1 MTRSARRT
9 RRSRRSSV
17 FILIVSIFLLIMA
30 AAYLAVG
37 VYYKDRFFPGSY
49 INGEDC
55 SGMTVDE
62 VEKRIADSVT
72 DYQITIAERG
82 GKEEVIDGSAID
94 FSYVSTGAVQELQ
107 EEQNSFNWMYAFFHP
122 LLSGLSCMLLQAYAD
137 NPKIRTVSLFLFTWK
152 ARMHAWC
159 SGGKHPLRYPL
170 TCLHTERPAL
180 PVLCRP
186 ES

>member
-1 MTRSARRT
+1 MTRSARHA
-9 RRSRRSSV
+9 RRSRI

-72 DYQITIAERG
+72 DYQITITERG
-82 GKEEVIDGSAID
+82 GAEEVIDGSAID
-94 FSYVSTGAVQELQ
+94 FPMYPQARCRSFRRRRIPSTGCTPFSIRRITPWWWKLPTTR
-107 EEQNSFNWMYAFFHP
+107 AF
-122 LLSGLSCMLLQAYAD
+122 
-137 NPKIRTVSLFLFTWK
+137 
-152 ARMHAWC
+152 
-159 SGGKHPLRYPL
+159 
-170 TCLHTERPAL
+170 
-180 PVLCRP
+180 
-186 ES
+186 

>member
-1 MTRSARRT
+1 MTRSARHA
-9 RRSRRSSV
+9 RRSRI

-72 DYQITIAERG
+72 DYQITITERG
-82 GKEEVIDGSAID
+82 GAEEVIDGSAID

-107 EEQNSFNWMYAFFHP
+107 EAQNSFNWMYAFFHP
-122 LLSGLSCMLLQAYAD
+122 EDHSMVVETFLRRELSENGNGQSWNASRKRISPIPRM
-137 NPKIRTVSLFLFTWK
+137 PISKRTAQVTSWFRRSKET
-152 ARMHAWC
+152 
-159 SGGKHPLRYPL
+159 
-170 TCLHTERPAL
+170 
-180 PVLCRP
+180 V
-186 ES
+186 

>member
-1 MTRSARRT
+1 
-9 RRSRRSSV
+9 
-17 FILIVSIFLLIMA
+17 MA

-82 GKEEVIDGSAID
+82 GMEEVIDGSAID

-122 LLSGLSCMLLQAYAD
+122 EDHAMAVETSYDADFLKMAMDKLQCFQESGITDPEDAYIKE
-137 NPKIRTVSLFLFTWK
+137 NGTGYELVP
-152 ARMHAWC
+152 
-159 SGGKHPLRYPL
+159 
-170 TCLHTERPAL
+170 
-180 PVLCRP
+180 
-186 ES
+186 